1 MLVRAETR
9 SSDTLI
15 PFWIPKESRDMSH
28 VGIKC
33 RSQDMSKFVDCSCRR
48 QILSLGYHVIQQ
60 TTSSFSYVANT
71 LPAGYTHRNTWY
83 MQVCLR
89 GMCCPASP
97 CQRFGH
103 SYSILTTYLS
113 QLAWTGN
120 KVSMLWQAESLSFCR
135 SWKRESLAETFKNQG
150 VPERYVINSIQIL
163 RLISFLFLSFF
174 FFFFNHIQRANK
186 LFSPYQ
192 ARWEEHCFLY
202 SWVGLCQKSAN
213 SSWVIKGSIWV
224 IWEHFVPVT
233 FTER

>member
-174 FFFFNHIQRANK
+174 FFFFSIIFK
-186 LFSPYQ
+186 ELTS
-192 ARWEEHCFLY
+192 CFHLIKQDEKNIA
-202 SWVGLCQKSAN
+202 SFILEWVCAKRVLTAA
-213 SSWVIKGSIWV
+213 
-224 IWEHFVPVT
+224 E
-233 FTER
+233 

>member
-1 MLVRAETR
+1 
-9 SSDTLI
+9 
-15 PFWIPKESRDMSH
+15 MSH

-71 LPAGYTHRNTWY
+71 LPTGYTHRNTWY

-174 FFFFNHIQRANK
+174 FFFSIIFK
-186 LFSPYQ
+186 ELTS
-192 ARWEEHCFLY
+192 CFHLIKQDEKNIA
-202 SWVGLCQKSAN
+202 SFILEWVCAKRVLTAA
-213 SSWVIKGSIWV
+213 
-224 IWEHFVPVT
+224 E
-233 FTER
+233 